1 MNVIRFLRAA
11 VVVLTLSTDI
21 SVAQVVS
28 QRVSDTPG
36 PAVGAKAPAF
46 QLSDQTGASR
56 SLDAVMG
63 PKGLML
69 VFFRSADW

>member
-1 MNVIRFLRAA
+1 MIVTGLLRAA
-11 VVVLTLSTDI
+11 VIVALSADI

-28 QRVSDTPG
+28 QGVSGTPG

-46 QLSDQTGASR
+46 QLSDQTGVSR
-56 SLDAVMG
+56 SLEAVIG

>member
-1 MNVIRFLRAA
+1 MIVIRLLRAA

-28 QRVSDTPG
+28 QGVSDTPG

-46 QLSDQTGASR
+46 QLSDQTGASHY
-56 SLDAVMG
+56 
-63 PKGLML
+63 
-69 VFFRSADW
+69 ADMDRQRAPEKLQHQARQIQ